1 MTPVQLLLLFVVIGL
16 STYAIRLSFLVLS
29 GRLELPEAIKAGLQF
44 IPAAVL
50 TALIIPALAR
60 HEGTLQLTWHNPR
73 LIAGLFAIGVAYKTR
88 NVLLTLVSGMA
99 LLWILQ
105 YLMG

>member
-1 MTPVQLLLLFVVIGL
+1 MTPVQLLLIFIVIGL

-60 HEGTLQLTWHNPR
+60 HDGRAATDLAQPAPDCR
-73 LIAGLFAIGVAYKTR
+73 PVRDRRGL
-88 NVLLTLVSGMA
+88 
-99 LLWILQ
+99 
-105 YLMG
+105 